1 MPSFPMQPFSGAK
14 FAARYG
20 LDSLA
25 GDFWA
30 DENFIYIRDGVNLPD
45 DPPIFEAPDPL
56 ITAPPGIRVHTM
68 RQAQGKK
75 GGEFI
80 IDQAESKCI
89 HVLLDTEALLT
100 DPWLMSIPMEQGS
113 AAYCIDTEKQWFW
126 NGTAWKK
133 P

>member
-1 MPSFPMQPFSGAK
+1 MPFDGAK
-14 FAARYG
+14 FAVRYG
-20 LDSLA
+20 LDSFT
-25 GDFWA
+25 DFSMNGNVLTVGP
-30 DENFIYIRDGVNLPD
+30 DFKVTD
-45 DPPIFEAPDPL
+45 DPPIFEAPDLL
-56 ITAPPGIRVHTM
+56 IMAPPGIRVHTM

-75 GGEFI
+75 GGELI
-80 IDQAESKCI
+80 IDQSESKCI

-100 DPWLMSIPMEQGS
+100 DPWLLSIPMEQGS